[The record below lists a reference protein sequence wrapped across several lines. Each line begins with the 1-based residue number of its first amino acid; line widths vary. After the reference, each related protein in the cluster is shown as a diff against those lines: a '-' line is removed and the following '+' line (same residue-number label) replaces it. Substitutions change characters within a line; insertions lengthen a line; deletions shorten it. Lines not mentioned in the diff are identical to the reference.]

1 MRAPT
6 REAIDARLRRSVA
19 RLGDEEGG
27 DHANFQLGSRFV
39 ARVCAACVRAK
50 PPRLGDEEEEGA
62 QAGAVAAERDG
73 LRQPPLHKQLQLP
86 RAGAHRGKDCARDA
100 KSA

>member
-27 DHANFQLGSRFV
+27 AMQIFSWAAVPSR
-39 ARVCAACVRAK
+39 ACAPRVRAK

-73 LRQPPLHKQLQLP
+73 LRQPPLHEQLQLP